1 LDVKPR
7 EDVSHNHNCLYIH
20 IFKIKKSKNQ
30 KIKKYKNQKIKKN
43 NKEREASAGL
53 HISGMIA
60 FSISHL

>member
-20 IFKIKKSKNQ
+20 IFKIKKYKNI
-30 KIKKYKNQKIKKN
+30 KIKKSKNKKN
-43 NKEREASAGL
+43 NKEREAPAGL
-53 HISGMIA
+53 HIGGMIA